1 MLGRSN
7 QIWRLKMSPDKQV
20 TYVAEEVIEIRYKP
34 SGSFINCSGQVAD
47 YIESKGLFQH
57 WEIDQNTVIFKDS
70 DTEPKQ
76 LSAFV
81 SFKNAG
87 FVSFDA
93 PTANFFNDKASA
105 FWKALESNSSFKIPK
120 IQRLGLRN
128 RCFVKSNL
136 SFEILEKKLFD
147 ALFSTDISRN
157 IGGVRKDL
165 QVIFD
170 LTEGENKIRL
180 IIGPLKSNEAKLH
193 FRFQSEHFTNT
204 GLFVD
209 IDIYKEYEGKSAD
222 VVPFIREASKAAWN
236 KICIVA
242 GLVGE

>member
-1 MLGRSN
+1 MN
-7 QIWRLKMSPDKQV
+7 AENVV

-47 YIESKGLFQH
+47 YIESKGIFPH

-70 DTEPKQ
+70 DSEPKK

-93 PTANFFNDKASA
+93 PTANFFNDKASS
-105 FWKALESNSSFKIPK
+105 FWKALENNGSFKIPP

-128 RCFVKSNL
+128 RCFVKSKL
-136 SFEILEKKLFD
+136 SFEVLEKKLFD
-147 ALFSTDISRN
+147 ALFSTDISQK

-170 LTEGENKIRL
+170 LSEGKNKIRL
-180 IIGPLKSNEAKLH
+180 TVGPLKPDEAKLH
-193 FRFQSEHFTNT
+193 FRFQSEHFANT

-209 IDIYKEYEGKSAD
+209 IDIYKEYDGKSAD
-222 VVPFIREASKAAWN
+222 VIPFIREASKSAWD
-236 KICIVA
+236 KISIVA

>member
-1 MLGRSN
+1 MSSN
-7 QIWRLKMSPDKQV
+7 NKV

-34 SGSFINCSGQVAD
+34 SGSFINNSGLIAD
-47 YIESKGLFQH
+47 YIESTGIFPS

-70 DTEPKQ
+70 DSEPKQ

-81 SFKNAG
+81 SFRNAG
-87 FVSFDA
+87 FVCFDA
-93 PTANFFNDKASA
+93 PTANFFNDKASSY
-105 FWKALESNSSFKIPK
+105 WKALESNKVFKIPP

-136 SFEILEKKLFD
+136 PFEVLEKKLFD
-147 ALFSTDISRN
+147 ALFSTDISQK

-165 QVIFD
+165 QVVFD
-170 LTEGENKIRL
+170 LIEGKNKIKL
-180 IIGPLKSNEAKLH
+180 IIGPLKANEAKTQ
-193 FRFQSEHFTNT
+193 FRFPSEHFTNT

-222 VVPFIREASKAAWN
+222 VIPFIREASKSAWD
-236 KICIVA
+236 KIDIVA
-242 GLVGE
+242 GLVEE